1 MSRHFFFPATLRFQP
16 SKCALRLEMSYF
28 RVLATAETLLLPFF
42 VRPPRRKCSF
52 CCFIAFSR
60 GGNAVFLIFYFS
72 AAAES
77 HFSAFSHFHPWMTD
91 GFLCFSRFV
100 GRRRAYFRNFCVS
113 SADDE
118 RFSAIFAFRRP
129 TTGVFLHFS
138 RFVG

>member
-1 MSRHFFFPATLRFQP
+1 MSKRNASKRHIEKIYRKGMPQKDILKRHIRKGISPKEMSRHFFFQATLRFQP

-72 AAAES
+72 AAAE
-77 HFSAFSHFHPWMTD
+77 MI
-91 GFLCFSRFV
+91 FLLFFT
-100 GRRRAYFRNFCVS
+100 
-113 SADDE
+113 
-118 RFSAIFAFRRP
+118 RP
-129 TTGVFLHFS
+129 P
-138 RFVG
+138 